1 MIIDNK
7 MDFLITALL
16 QGLGYASLGIG
27 IFLSLRIFNIPDITT
42 DGSFTLGGVIT
53 ATLLV
58 SGINPIITLVV
69 AIAGGIIAGALTG
82 IIHTRLKI
90 NPLLAGIL
98 VMTALYSV
106 NLFIMGRSNLP
117 LINTKT
123 IFDLFPFNNASQNL
137 GCVLILFVIIILML
151 VVWLLKT
158 DFGIAMR
165 ATGNSEA
172 MVRSMGVNTKR
183 MKIIGLA
190 LANGLT
196 AISGYLLTQYQGFA
210 DINMGIGIVISGLG
224 AVMIGEALFKT
235 VLQKGILFHII
246 AVIIGSILFR
256 VILALAL
263 TLGLNPNFLKLV
275 TALIVLIIVG
285 ISNTRKHS
293 EA

>member
-1 MIIDNK
+1 MV
-7 MDFLITALL
+7 AL
-16 QGLGYASLGIG
+16 
-27 IFLSLRIFNIPDITT
+27 
-42 DGSFTLGGVIT
+42 
-53 ATLLV
+53 
-58 SGINPIITLVV
+58 
-69 AIAGGIIAGALTG
+69 AGGMIAGALTA

-98 VMTALYSV
+98 VMTALYSI
-106 NLFIMGRSNLP
+106 NLVIMDRSNLP
-117 LINTKT
+117 LINICTV
-123 IFDLFPFNNASQNL
+123 FGCFPFSNS
-137 GCVLILFVIIILML
+137 VYSYWFVMLSFAIILL
-151 VVWLLKT
+151 VFVTWLLKT

-172 MVRSMGVNTKR
+172 MVRSMGVNTNR

-196 AISGYLLTQYQGFA
+196 AISGYLITQYQGFA

-224 AVMIGEALFKT
+224 SVMIGEALLKPF
-235 VLQKGILFHII
+235 LQKGIMFHII

-263 TLGLNPNFLKLV
+263 TLGLNPNFLKLI

-293 EA
+293 AA

>member
-1 MIIDNK
+1 
-7 MDFLITALL
+7 MDFLSTALL

-42 DGSFTLGGVIT
+42 DGSYTLGGVIT
-53 ATLLV
+53 ATFLV
-58 SGINPIITLVV
+58 SGAHPALALV
-69 AIAGGIIAGALTG
+69 ASIAGGMIAGALTG
-82 IIHTRLKI
+82 VIHTRLKI

-98 VMTALYSV
+98 VMTALYSI

-117 LINTKT
+117 LINVNTVFSC
-123 IFDLFPFNNASQNL
+123 ISYNLLQQNYWVVMLSFAVILLLF
-137 GCVLILFVIIILML
+137 IT
-151 VVWLLKT
+151 WLLKT

-172 MVRSMGVNTKR
+172 MVRSMGVNTNR

-196 AISGYLLTQYQGFA
+196 AISGYLITQYQGFA

-224 AVMIGEALFKT
+224 SVMIGEALLKPF
-235 VLQKGILFHII
+235 LQRGLLYHII
-246 AVIIGSILFR
+246 AVIIGSVLFR

-263 TLGLNPNFLKLV
+263 SLGLNPNFLKLV
-275 TALIVLIIVG
+275 TALIVLLIVG
-285 ISNTRKHS
+285 ISNARKQP
-293 EA
+293 AT